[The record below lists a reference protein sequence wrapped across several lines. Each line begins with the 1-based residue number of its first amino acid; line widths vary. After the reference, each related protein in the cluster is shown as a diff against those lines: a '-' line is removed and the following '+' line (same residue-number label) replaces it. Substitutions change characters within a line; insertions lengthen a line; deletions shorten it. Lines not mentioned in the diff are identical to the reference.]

1 MWLRWLRF
9 ENPVT
14 REGASLRIDRYR
26 HGSRAPFVAVYEG
39 SQMSAEVGPH
49 IIRCDSEEAA
59 EAVFHA
65 EFERL
70 VRKGCALGDRP
81 VGAPRWVPSVD
92 GTGVRR

>member
-49 IIRCDSEEAA
+49 VIRCDSEEAA
-59 EAVFHA
+59 EAAFGV
-65 EFERL
+65 EFGRL
-70 VRKGCALGDRP
+70 TRKGFVLAARP
-81 VGAPRWVPSVD
+81 EAAPRWSPCAD
-92 GTGVRR
+92 AVR